1 MIGINFDYI
10 DAEKAINKKWHR
22 IHVHNLY
29 GGSRRACAGS
39 I

>member
-1 MIGINFDYI
+1 MISINFDYN

-22 IHVHNLY
+22 IHVYDLY
-29 GGSRRACAGS
+29 GGSRRACTGV